1 MVPDQDPSV
10 HALQP
15 SGHTNNKECCG
26 TCFDCLLVSIPGR
39 CANLSIKVAPCAGMA
54 MPVLHTGHTLQVP
67 RTQPRATPLCLRQ
80 AQACHSSLHSRQA
93 TRRQQLLSSAALLAN
108 TQLPWP
114 HVAKASATAIYHEV
128 SISSISS
135 ELTVVDEGAEPFE
148 DPPTYVTATG
158 RIVASE
164 CRPGRV
170 GGSGALLLSLL
181 SRRLCCW
188 QLLLAWTRGSALQ
201 LSASRIKKSLCP
213 ACLPACSR

>member
-1 MVPDQDPSV
+1 
-10 HALQP
+10 
-15 SGHTNNKECCG
+15 
-26 TCFDCLLVSIPGR
+26 
-39 CANLSIKVAPCAGMA
+39 
-54 MPVLHTGHTLQVP
+54 MPALHTGHTLQVP

-80 AQACHSSLHSRQA
+80 GQACHSSLHSRQA

-148 DPPTYVTATG
+148 DPPTYVSATG

-164 CRPGRV
+164 CRAGRV
-170 GGSGALLLSLL
+170 GVWCAAAAAAAA
-181 SRRLCCW
+181 
-188 QLLLAWTRGSALQ
+188 QVVLLAAACMDKGVWFA
-201 LSASRIKKSLCP
+201 AVCP
-213 ACLPACSR
+213 QDQQVHVPCLPACLQSVTCTATCRKQKRPFSWRG